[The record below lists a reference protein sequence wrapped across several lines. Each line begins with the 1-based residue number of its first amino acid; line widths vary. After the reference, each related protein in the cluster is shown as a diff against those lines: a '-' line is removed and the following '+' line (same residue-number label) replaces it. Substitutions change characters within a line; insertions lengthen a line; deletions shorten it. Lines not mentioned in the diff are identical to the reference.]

1 MHRKLYKKEKIILS
15 GSNHMAGKYK
25 DKYIDDA
32 ASLTEKEIEKIER
45 VSEAIEKRYDAE
57 ARRESQLKM
66 RILFQRT
73 APEMLPFVIYCLT
86 FAPIATYSFFKVID
100 LKGTPEFYWGLGGL
114 FVIMILPLFVLPR
127 LPFKKMLSKQDSS
140 ISTQTLEDAV

>member
-1 MHRKLYKKEKIILS
+1 
-15 GSNHMAGKYK
+15 MAGKYK

-32 ASLTEKEIEKIER
+32 TSLSEKEIEKIER

-57 ARRESQLKM
+57 ARKESQLKM

-86 FAPIATYSFFKVID
+86 FGPVAAYSLSVVTN
-100 LKGTPEFYWGLGGL
+100 LKGTTEFYWGLGGL
-114 FVIMILPLFVLPR
+114 LIIMILPIFILPR
-127 LPFKKMLSKQDSS
+127 LPFRKLFSKQDSEVNETIE
-140 ISTQTLEDAV
+140 ISKI

>member
-1 MHRKLYKKEKIILS
+1 
-15 GSNHMAGKYK
+15 MAGKYK

-32 ASLTEKEIEKIER
+32 TSLSEKEIEKIER

-57 ARRESQLKM
+57 ARKESQLKM
-66 RILFQRT
+66 RILFERT

-86 FAPIATYSFFKVID
+86 FAPVAAYSLFRIID

-114 FVIMILPLFVLPR
+114 LAIMIIPIFVLPR
-127 LPFKKMLSKQDSS
+127 LPFKKLFSTQDSELS
-140 ISTQTLEDAV
+140 EPMEISKP

>member
-1 MHRKLYKKEKIILS
+1 MT
-15 GSNHMAGKYK
+15 GKYK

-32 ASLTEKEIEKIER
+32 TSLSEKEIEKIER

-57 ARRESQLKM
+57 SRKESQYKM

-86 FAPIATYSFFKVID
+86 FAPIAAYSLFKIID

-114 FVIMILPLFVLPR
+114 LIIMILPFFVLPR
-127 LPFKKMLSKQDSS
+127 LPFRKMFSKQDSE
-140 ISTQTLEDAV
+140 ISKLMEMSKP